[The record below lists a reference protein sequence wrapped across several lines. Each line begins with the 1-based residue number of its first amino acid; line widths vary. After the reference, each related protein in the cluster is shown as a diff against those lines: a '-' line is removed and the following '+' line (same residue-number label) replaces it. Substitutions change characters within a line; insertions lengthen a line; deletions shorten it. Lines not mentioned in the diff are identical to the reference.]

1 MNKQN
6 PRGANIVFNS
16 NYMYIDYICG
26 KCVSDE
32 CKSSINSR
40 VQFCSHATFCPNR
53 PQYVLTAFNPI
64 GCATGRKTISA
75 NRTGCHSK
83 QPDGKYLIAKLAKL
97 QTCGI
102 IGSRRGANGGV
113 YIAKPLKNIRLI
125 DIIITLEGDAFF
137 RRCFLGIDGCGHIEP
152 CPFHDQW
159 TSHRSEIGKWLSST
173 TLYDLCNDVNDNWIT
188 ERLRFNRAEVP

>member
-1 MNKQN
+1 
-6 PRGANIVFNS
+6 
-16 NYMYIDYICG
+16 
-26 KCVSDE
+26 
-32 CKSSINSR
+32 
-40 VQFCSHATFCPNR
+40 
-53 PQYVLTAFNPI
+53 VLTALILI
-64 GCATGRKTISA
+64 GRRPEGETISA
-75 NRTGCHSK
+75 TELAAMLNSPTA
-83 QPDGKYLIAKLAKL
+83 YLSQMLAKL
-97 QTCGI
+97 QEPGI

-188 ERLRFNRAEVP
+188 ELLRFNRAEVP

>member
-1 MNKQN
+1 MQLLST
-6 PRGANIVFNS
+6 GS
-16 NYMYIDYICG
+16 
-26 KCVSDE
+26 
-32 CKSSINSR
+32 
-40 VQFCSHATFCPNR
+40 
-53 PQYVLTAFNPI
+53 QYVLTALILI
-64 GCATGRKTISA
+64 GRRPEGETISA
-75 NRTGCHSK
+75 TELAAMLNSPTA
-83 QPDGKYLIAKLAKL
+83 YLSQMLAKL
-97 QTCGI
+97 QEPGI